1 MSQIQ
6 WMFSLIPDAV
16 LNWAYWA
23 IIIAGL
29 TGVLAGWLGRW
40 IPFYGN
46 YVKVLQPV
54 GIVLLVL
61 GVWLRGGYDT
71 EMAWRAKVAEAEAR
85 VAAAEQKSQET
96 NTVIQEKVVEKT
108 KVIKEKGNSIVKY
121 IDRYND
127 REVIKTIE
135 GPERVRIEE
144 VIKYI
149 EKCPVPKEMI
159 DIHNQ
164 ATIINKAAEQ
174 SKEKK

>member
-1 MSQIQ
+1 MSQIA
-6 WMFSLIPDAV
+6 WMIGLIPDAV
-16 LNWAYWA
+16 LSGLYWA
-23 IIIAGL
+23 IIAAGI
-29 TGVLAGWLGRW
+29 TGVLAGWLGKW

-46 YVKVLQPV
+46 YVKILQPV

-96 NTVIQEKVVEKT
+96 NTVIEEKVVEKT
-108 KVIKEKGNSIVKY
+108 KVIKGKTEYITKY
-121 IDRYND
+121 IDKL
-127 REVIKTIE
+127 ETKEIIKEIQ

-149 EKCPVPKEMI
+149 EQCPVPKEI
-159 DIHNQ
+159 INIHNQ
-164 ATIINKAAEQ
+164 AADLNKAAEV
-174 SKEKK
+174 KK

>member
-108 KVIKEKGNSIVKY
+108 KVIKGKTEY
-121 IDRYND
+121 ITQYLD
-127 REVIKTIE
+127 REVVKNQEI
-135 GPERVRIEE
+135 
-144 VIKYI
+144 IKYI
-149 EKCPVPKEMI
+149 ENCPVPKEII

-164 ATIINKAAEQ
+164 AADMNRAAEGP
-174 SKEKK
+174 KK

>member
-108 KVIKEKGNSIVKY
+108 KVIKGKTEY
-121 IDRYND
+121 ITQYLD
-127 REVIKTIE
+127 REVVKNQEI
-135 GPERVRIEE
+135 
-144 VIKYI
+144 IKYI
-149 EKCPVPKEMI
+149 ENCPVPKEI
-159 DIHNQ
+159 INIHNQ
-164 ATIINKAAEQ
+164 AVDMNKAAEGP
-174 SKEKK
+174 KK